1 MAALREQPERTY
13 LTQRFA
19 RLDFGTLS
27 VVGYSVAG
35 EETVVQVP
43 ELGLCFDAGRAP
55 QFALTSDILCL
66 SHAHMDHVA
75 GIAYYASQRFFQG
88 MKPPVVLL
96 PHEIRDAV
104 ADVLNAFGRLER
116 QETPYQ
122 LVPMRPGE
130 MHNVRNDFG
139 IRCHRTH
146 HGGPSLAFSAV
157 QIRRKLKPEFLE
169 KSGDEIVRL
178 KKDGVEIQYT
188 REVPLITFTGDTGD
202 GTVWDEPDLYD
213 AQVLLTECTFF
224 EDEHR
229 RKAKAGRHLHVETF
243 ADILPSLNCEHVVI
257 LHVSR
262 RTGVQR
268 AKKILRDLIGDDE
281 MRRVHFLMD
290 LKDARRAGDAAKAS
304 EGGSVAG

>member
-1 MAALREQPERTY
+1 MAALNEQPERTH

-19 RLDFGTLS
+19 RLGFGAFS

-43 ELGLCFDAGRAP
+43 ELGICFDAGRAP

-104 ADVLNAFGRLER
+104 ADVLAAFGRLER

-130 MHNVRNDFG
+130 LHKVRADFG

-157 QIRRKLKPEFLE
+157 QIRRKLKDEFHG
-169 KSGDEIVRL
+169 KSGDEIVQL
-178 KKDGVEIQYT
+178 KKGGVEIQYT
-188 REVPLITFTGDTGD
+188 VEVPLVTYTGDTADGD
-202 GTVWDEPDLYD
+202 VFDEPDLYE

-224 EDEHR
+224 DDGHR
-229 RKAKAGRHLHVETF
+229 RKAKAGRHLHVRQF
-243 ADILPSLNCEHVVI
+243 AEILPTLECEHVVI

-268 AKKILRDLIGDDE
+268 AKRTLRDLVGDDE

-290 LKDARRAGDAAKAS
+290 FKGSVRVGDAAKAS
-304 EGGSVAG
+304 EGGSLET